1 MRWVQ
6 ESDVFNQH
14 QMSEFRPKYMI
25 VADAKHHAIK
35 RKFGFLGGGGVRAWL
50 DYG

>member
-1 MRWVQ
+1 
-6 ESDVFNQH
+6 
-14 QMSEFRPKYMI
+14 MI
-25 VADAKHHAIK
+25 VADALHDAIK